1 MIKIQDDDNCLLAII
16 LKKDKIFDK
25 EKHFFTDDN
34 AEMQIASFDLSKN
47 TVIQNHIHLDQKRNI
62 RTTSEVIIVFDG
74 LIEVSIYDKNLNLI
88 TIETISAGEVVVLF
102 EGGHGIK
109 VLEDTKFIE
118 AKQGPYLMD
127 KDKKRF

>member
-1 MIKIQDDDNCLLAII
+1 MIKIQDDDNCLLGII

>member
-25 EKHFFTDDN
+25 EKHFFTDVY

-47 TVIQNHIHLDQKRNI
+47 TVIQNHIHLDQNRNI

-102 EGGHGIK
+102 EGGHGIN

-118 AKQGPYLMD
+118 VKQGPYLMD